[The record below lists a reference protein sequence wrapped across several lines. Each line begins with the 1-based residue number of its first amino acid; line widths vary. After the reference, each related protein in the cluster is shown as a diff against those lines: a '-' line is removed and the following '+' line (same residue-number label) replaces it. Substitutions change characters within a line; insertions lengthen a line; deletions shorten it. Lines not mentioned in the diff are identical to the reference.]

1 MTRLKVGLTVR
12 KTKNLFQRICYMK
25 NEFISSTKLDYFGF
39 IINSDRILT
48 YFSHQKKTKIYYEYR
63 IISKVTDLKIRGIES
78 LTLTLTFQAKKMDHC
93 VIDPKNKDDFLKV
106 KKENYNA
113 KMKRISNAF
122 QELKQR
128 KNKFCLCF

>member
-63 IISKVTDLKIRGIES
+63 IISKVTDLKIRGIEKFNSNFDIPGQENGS
-78 LTLTLTFQAKKMDHC
+78 LCYRPKK
-93 VIDPKNKDDFLKV
+93 
-106 KKENYNA
+106 
-113 KMKRISNAF
+113 
-122 QELKQR
+122 QG
-128 KNKFCLCF
+128 